1 MSKRSSYPKMSAKSR
16 TSQSLTPTW
25 SMTPVKSQMHR
36 QAQDIAEPNAVVRHD
51 TAESDSNVSM
61 TPMKSQMHRQAQDIA
76 EPNAVVLHDT
86 AESSKQY
93 SSNTVKP
100 NTSFVSLTGIGPF
113 PDH

>member
-36 QAQDIAEPNAVVRHD
+36 QAQDIAEPNAVV
-51 TAESDSNVSM
+51 
-61 TPMKSQMHRQAQDIA
+61 
-76 EPNAVVLHDT
+76 LHDT

-100 NTSFVSLTGIGPF
+100 NTSLVSLTGIGPF